1 MNGSIGAALI
11 GWGILI
17 AFLVIRHFVRKKDY
31 SDVSHQQ
38 RVIDEIVRKR
48 KTPAP
53 NGPLVYKGT
62 KEAFEYIKKFIETQ
76 PLKKG
81 SAYYGVLG
89 SKASM
94 AQIHC
99 TVKGKPEIMMVWIDA
114 KKCKSEIKEDDLVLV
129 GVDDVRKV
137 LTLKKGLSMVK
148 IKDTSPQSI
157 ANALMAI
164 RKAASIGTV
173 LQKVKPEMNSKT
185 MQFDIYDD

>member
-1 MNGSIGAALI
+1 MNGTIGAALI

-38 RVIDEIVRKR
+38 KVIDEIVRKR

-129 GVDDVRKV
+129 GVDDVRKG
-137 LTLKKGLSMVK
+137 LTLKKAISIIEVK
-148 IKDTSPQSI
+148 DSAPQTM

>member
-38 RVIDEIVRKR
+38 KVIDEIVRKR

-129 GVDDVRKV
+129 GVDDVRKG

>member
-1 MNGSIGAALI
+1 MSEEIGFYIIA
-11 GWGILI
+11 WGILI
-17 AFLVIRHFVRKKDY
+17 AFLVIRHFNKKKDY
-31 SDVSHQQ
+31 SDASDQQ
-38 RVIDEIVRKR
+38 KVIDEIVRKR
-48 KTPAP
+48 KTPAS
-53 NGPLVYKGT
+53 NGSLVYKGT
-62 KEAFEYIKKFIETQ
+62 REAFEYIKKFIETQ

-99 TVKGKPEIMMVWIDA
+99 TVKGKPEIMMVSIDG
-114 KKCKSEIKEDDLVLV
+114 KKCKSEIKENDLVLV
-129 GVDDVRKV
+129 GVDDVRKG
-137 LTLKKGLSMVK
+137 LTLKKAISIIEVK
-148 IKDTSPQSI
+148 DSAPQTM

-164 RKAASIGTV
+164 RRAASIGTV

>member
-114 KKCKSEIKEDDLVLV
+114 KKCKSEIKENDLVLV
-129 GVDDVRKV
+129 GVDDVRKG
-137 LTLKKGLSMVK
+137 LTLKKALSMVK

-157 ANALMAI
+157 GNTLMAI
-164 RKAASIGTV
+164 RRAASIGTV
-173 LQKVKPEMNSKT
+173 LQKVKPEINSKT
-185 MQFDIYDD
+185 MQFDIYED

>member
-48 KTPAP
+48 KTPAS

-99 TVKGKPEIMMVWIDA
+99 TVKGKPEIMMVWIDE
-114 KKCKSEIKEDDLVLV
+114 KKCKSEIKENDLVLV
-129 GVDDVRKV
+129 GVDDVRKG
-137 LTLKKGLSMVK
+137 LALKKALSMVK

-157 ANALMAI
+157 ANALMVI
-164 RKAASIGTV
+164 RRAASIGAV
-173 LQKVKPEMNSKT
+173 LQKVKPEINSKT

>member
-1 MNGSIGAALI
+1 MSDEIIFYIVA
-11 GWGILI
+11 WGILI
-17 AFLVIRHFVRKKDY
+17 AFLVIRHYRKKDY
-31 SDVSHQQ
+31 SDASHQQ
-38 RVIDEIVRKR
+38 RVINEIVRKR
-48 KTPAP
+48 KTPAS
-53 NGPLVYKGT
+53 NGSLVYKGT

-81 SAYYGVLG
+81 SAYYGILG
-89 SKASM
+89 RDAAM

-129 GVDDVRKV
+129 GVDDVRKG
-137 LTLKKGLSMVK
+137 LTLKKAISIIEVK
-148 IKDTSPQSI
+148 DSAPQTM

-164 RKAASIGTV
+164 RRAASIGTV

-185 MQFDIYDD
+185 MQFDIYED

>member
-129 GVDDVRKV
+129 GVDDVRKG

-157 ANALMAI
+157 TNALMAI

>member
-17 AFLVIRHFVRKKDY
+17 AFLVIRHFARKKDY

-38 RVIDEIVRKR
+38 KVIDEIVRKR

-129 GVDDVRKV
+129 GVDDVRKG
-137 LTLKKGLSMVK
+137 LTLKKAISIIEVK
-148 IKDTSPQSI
+148 DSAPQTM

-164 RKAASIGTV
+164 RRTASIGTV

>member
-38 RVIDEIVRKR
+38 KVIDEIVRKR

-94 AQIHC
+94 AQLHC
-99 TVKGKPEIMMVWIDA
+99 TVKGKPEIMMIWIDA
-114 KKCKSEIKEDDLVLV
+114 KKCKSEIKENDLVLV
-129 GVDDVRKV
+129 GVDDVRKG

>member
-38 RVIDEIVRKR
+38 KVIDEIVRKR

-129 GVDDVRKV
+129 GVDDVRKG
-137 LTLKKGLSMVK
+137 LTLKKAISIIEVK
-148 IKDTSPQSI
+148 DSAPQTM
-157 ANALMAI
+157 ANALMSI
-164 RKAASIGTV
+164 RRAASIGTV

-185 MQFDIYDD
+185 MQFDIYED

>member
-48 KTPAP
+48 KTPVP

-99 TVKGKPEIMMVWIDA
+99 TVKGKPEIMMVWIDG
-114 KKCKSEIKEDDLVLV
+114 KKCKSEIKENDLVLV
-129 GVDDVRKV
+129 GVDDVRKG
-137 LTLKKGLSMVK
+137 LTLKKAISIIEVFNPKVLATAA
-148 IKDTSPQSI
+148 TSRPIYPAPTITNFFLFFKSVFS
-157 ANALMAI
+157 LF
-164 RKAASIGTV
+164 ASSRP
-173 LQKVKPEMNSKT
+173 LK
-185 MQFDIYDD
+185 

>member
-129 GVDDVRKV
+129 GVDDVRKG
-137 LTLKKGLSMVK
+137 LTLKKAISIIEVK
-148 IKDTSPQSI
+148 DSAPQTM

>member
-38 RVIDEIVRKR
+38 KVIDEIVRKR
-48 KTPAP
+48 KTPAS

-129 GVDDVRKV
+129 GVDDVRKG

>member
-38 RVIDEIVRKR
+38 KIIDEIVRKR

-129 GVDDVRKV
+129 GVDDVRKG
-137 LTLKKGLSMVK
+137 LTLKKAISIIEVK
-148 IKDTSPQSI
+148 DSAPQTM

>member
-129 GVDDVRKV
+129 GVDDVRKG
-137 LTLKKGLSMVK
+137 LTLKKAISIIEVK
-148 IKDTSPQSI
+148 DSAPQTM

-164 RKAASIGTV
+164 RRTASIGTV

>member
-53 NGPLVYKGT
+53 NGPLIYKGT

-129 GVDDVRKV
+129 GVDDVRKG
-137 LTLKKGLSMVK
+137 LTLKKAISIIEVK
-148 IKDTSPQSI
+148 DSAPQTM
-157 ANALMAI
+157 ANALMKI
-164 RKAASIGTV
+164 RKAASVGTV

>member
-1 MNGSIGAALI
+1 MSEEIGFYIIA
-11 GWGILI
+11 WGILI
-17 AFLVIRHFVRKKDY
+17 AFLVIRHHMRKKNY
-31 SDVSHQQ
+31 SDASHQQ
-38 RVIDEIVRKR
+38 QVIDEILRKR
-48 KTPAP
+48 KTPTS

-62 KEAFEYIKKFIETQ
+62 KEAFEYIQKFIETQ

-89 SKASM
+89 ANASM

-99 TVKGKPEIMMVWIDA
+99 TEKGKSEIMMVSIDS

-129 GVDDVRKV
+129 GIEDVRKG
-137 LTLKKGLSMVK
+137 LTLKEALSLTK
-148 IKDTSPQSI
+148 IKDKSPQSV

-164 RKAASIGTV
+164 RRAASIGTV

-185 MQFDIYDD
+185 MAFDIYED

>member
-48 KTPAP
+48 KTPVP

-99 TVKGKPEIMMVWIDA
+99 TVKGKPEIMMVWIDE

-129 GVDDVRKV
+129 GVDDVRKG
-137 LTLKKGLSMVK
+137 LTLKKAISIIEVK
-148 IKDTSPQSI
+148 DSAPQTM

-164 RKAASIGTV
+164 RRTASIGTV

-185 MQFDIYDD
+185 MQFDIYDN

>member
-1 MNGSIGAALI
+1 MSEEIGFYIIA
-11 GWGILI
+11 WGILI
-17 AFLVIRHFVRKKDY
+17 AFLVIRHFNKKKDY
-31 SDVSHQQ
+31 SDASDQQ
-38 RVIDEIVRKR
+38 KVIDEIVRKR
-48 KTPAP
+48 KTPAS
-53 NGPLVYKGT
+53 NGSLVYKGT
-62 KEAFEYIKKFIETQ
+62 REAFEYIKKFIETQ

-99 TVKGKPEIMMVWIDA
+99 TVKGKPEIMMIWIDA
-114 KKCKSEIKEDDLVLV
+114 KKCKSEIKENDLVLV
-129 GVDDVRKV
+129 GVDDVRKG

>member
-89 SKASM
+89 SNASM

-114 KKCKSEIKEDDLVLV
+114 KKCKSEIKENDLVLV
-129 GVDDVRKV
+129 GVDDVRKG

>member
-129 GVDDVRKV
+129 GVDDVRKG

>member
-48 KTPAP
+48 KTPVP

-129 GVDDVRKV
+129 GVDDVRKG
-137 LTLKKGLSMVK
+137 LTLKKAISIIEVK
-148 IKDTSPQSI
+148 DSAPQTM
-157 ANALMAI
+157 ANALMTI
-164 RKAASIGTV
+164 RRTASIGTV

>member
-17 AFLVIRHFVRKKDY
+17 AFLVIRHFNKKKNY
-31 SDVSHQQ
+31 SDASDQQ
-38 RVIDEIVRKR
+38 KVIDEIVRKR

-129 GVDDVRKV
+129 GVDDVRKG
-137 LTLKKGLSMVK
+137 LTLKKAISIIEVK
-148 IKDTSPQSI
+148 DSAPQTM

-164 RKAASIGTV
+164 RRTASIGTV

>member
-48 KTPAP
+48 KTPVP

-129 GVDDVRKV
+129 GVDDVRKG
-137 LTLKKGLSMVK
+137 LTLKKAISIIEVK
-148 IKDTSPQSI
+148 DSAPQTM

-164 RKAASIGTV
+164 RRTASIGTV

>member
-38 RVIDEIVRKR
+38 KVIDEIVRKR

-129 GVDDVRKV
+129 GVDDVRKG
-137 LTLKKGLSMVK
+137 LTLKKAISIIEVK
-148 IKDTSPQSI
+148 DSAPQTM

-164 RKAASIGTV
+164 RRAASIGTV

-185 MQFDIYDD
+185 MQFDIYED

>member
-114 KKCKSEIKEDDLVLV
+114 KKCKSEIKENDLVLV
-129 GVDDVRKV
+129 GVDDVRKG
-137 LTLKKGLSMVK
+137 LTLKKAISIIEVK
-148 IKDTSPQSI
+148 DSAPQTM
-157 ANALMAI
+157 ANALMGI
-164 RKAASIGTV
+164 RRAASIGTV

-185 MQFDIYDD
+185 MAFDIYED

>member
-38 RVIDEIVRKR
+38 KIIDEIVRKR

-129 GVDDVRKV
+129 GVDDVRKG
-137 LTLKKGLSMVK
+137 LTLKKAISIIEVK
-148 IKDTSPQSI
+148 DSAPQTM

-164 RKAASIGTV
+164 RRTASIGTV

>member
-129 GVDDVRKV
+129 GVDDVRKG
-137 LTLKKGLSMVK
+137 LTLKKAISIIEVK
-148 IKDTSPQSI
+148 DSAPQTM
-157 ANALMAI
+157 ANALMGI
-164 RKAASIGTV
+164 RRAASIGTV
-173 LQKVKPEMNSKT
+173 LQKVKPEINSKT

>member
-48 KTPAP
+48 KTPTSK
-53 NGPLVYKGT
+53 GPLVYKGT

-129 GVDDVRKV
+129 GVDDVRKG
-137 LTLKKGLSMVK
+137 LTLKKAISIIEVK
-148 IKDTSPQSI
+148 DSAPQTM

-164 RKAASIGTV
+164 RRTASIGTV

>member
-38 RVIDEIVRKR
+38 KIIDEIVRKR

-53 NGPLVYKGT
+53 NGPLIYKGT

-129 GVDDVRKV
+129 GVDDVRKG
-137 LTLKKGLSMVK
+137 LTLKKAISIIEVK
-148 IKDTSPQSI
+148 DSAPQTM